1 MEIIT
6 GRLIEHCKWTPNST
20 YGSWMASRRRWQIG
34 IRSREE
40 SKGILDKET
49 AWKKP
54 RDISKPS
61 PVAEYDPFGHS
72 RGS

>member
-1 MEIIT
+1 
-6 GRLIEHCKWTPNST
+6 
-20 YGSWMASRRRWQIG
+20 MASRRRWQIE

-40 SKGILDKET
+40 NKGVLDKET

>member
-1 MEIIT
+1 
-6 GRLIEHCKWTPNST
+6 
-20 YGSWMASRRRWQIG
+20 MASRRRWQIG